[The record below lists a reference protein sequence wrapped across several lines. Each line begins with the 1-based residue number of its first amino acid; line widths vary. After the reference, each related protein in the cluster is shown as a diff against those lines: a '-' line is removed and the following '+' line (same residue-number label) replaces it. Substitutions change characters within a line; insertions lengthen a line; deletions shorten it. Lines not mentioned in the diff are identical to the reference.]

1 MAAHSPKVFRPTV
14 LSITLLCAVSIGV
27 APGRG
32 VASAAA
38 PPGPGG

>member
-14 LSITLLCAVSIGV
+14 LAITLLSALSIGV

-32 VASAAA
+32 VA
-38 PPGPGG
+38 